1 MKRKIEQSVDA
12 IIARISSWEFVDTI
26 TVVES
31 GEDLYDPYFFI
42 SFDVFL
48 TGPVPDEETRREV
61 FSDTIA
67 FEALQNNR
75 KDRFL
80 LDDIPFRIEYKD
92 VSRFSDIV
100 HGAKASESLQRD
112 AGTYVFFRLRHARVV
127 FQRSDWLDQVRADL
141 DSLDDQFWVTLRA
154 SLQASM
160 EHSLGDLSAATVRN
174 DPLFFLVSAAGFIRS
189 LCSVLFAVNKRFEP
203 SGRALLDEVRELPI
217 LPDPFVGRLES
228 FLQSDNASMP
238 PARKREIAELM
249 ARSVIAL

>member
-1 MKRKIEQSVDA
+1 MKRKIEHAVEE
-12 IIARISSWEFVDTI
+12 IIARISEWESVDTI

-48 TGPVPDEETRREV
+48 VGAIPDEDARRAV
-61 FSDTIA
+61 FSEGVA

-92 VSRFSDIV
+92 VSRFTDIV

-112 AGTYVFFRLRHARVV
+112 AGTYVFYRLRYARVV
-127 FQRSDWLDQVRADL
+127 YQQSDWLDQVRSDL
-141 DSLDDQFWVTLRA
+141 DSLDDQFWEALRA

-160 EHSLGDLSAATVRN
+160 EHSLGDLSAATVR
-174 DPLFFLVSAAGFIRS
+174 DDALFFLVSAAGFIRS

-203 SGRALLDEVRELPI
+203 SGRALLDAVRELPI
-217 LPDPFVGRLES
+217 LPDPFLGRFES

-238 PARKREIAELM
+238 PERKREIAELM
-249 ARSVIAL
+249 ARSVLSL